1 MSKGLSRF
9 IPQEEIDDRNVVQ
22 WRFGAV
28 DAPGAAFTPA
38 APSQFVPAGLQ
49 FNGFAPTLT
58 HQPQPHLRPE
68 AVEAEP
74 LESAESAFDQEQLQQ
89 MLEQARAEGHA
100 QGLAEGQAQAQQQ
113 WQQHLDDY
121 VAGAG
126 RDNAQRIGEVVQSLE
141 DSFRQM
147 QAAAA
152 QDLLKLACD
161 IARQVV
167 RQELRSQPQALL
179 PVVHEALD
187 MLVEESRPVTVRL
200 NPADHEALDQAL
212 RGEHGAHS
220 RIQWVGDAAIAAG
233 DVKVECGA
241 TEIDG
246 GLDKRWRR
254 AVAALGLVSTWYE
267 GGQP

>member
-1 MSKGLSRF
+1 
-9 IPQEEIDDRNVVQ
+9 
-22 WRFGAV
+22 
-28 DAPGAAFTPA
+28 
-38 APSQFVPAGLQ
+38 
-49 FNGFAPTLT
+49 
-58 HQPQPHLRPE
+58 
-68 AVEAEP
+68 
-74 LESAESAFDQEQLQQ
+74 
-89 MLEQARAEGHA
+89 
-100 QGLAEGQAQAQQQ
+100 
-113 WQQHLDDY
+113 
-121 VAGAG
+121 
-126 RDNAQRIGEVVQSLE
+126 
-141 DSFRQM
+141 
-147 QAAAA
+147 
-152 QDLLKLACD
+152 
-161 IARQVV
+161 
-167 RQELRSQPQALL
+167 
-179 PVVHEALD
+179 